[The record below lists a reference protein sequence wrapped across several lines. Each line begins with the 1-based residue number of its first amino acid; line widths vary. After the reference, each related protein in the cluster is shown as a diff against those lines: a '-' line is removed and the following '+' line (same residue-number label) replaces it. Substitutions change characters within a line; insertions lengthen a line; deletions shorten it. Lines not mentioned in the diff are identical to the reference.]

1 MSFSLGEA
9 RGLYVRT
16 PLIKYVNESPKS
28 KGTHDLPDDA
38 YINRENEYALIEH
51 SIIIIIHGRYDEW
64 MKFQCTCL
72 ASSALGTA
80 TG

>member
-1 MSFSLGEA
+1 MVAMSHEPWTAIGD
-9 RGLYVRT
+9 T
-16 PLIKYVNESPKS
+16 NILI
-28 KGTHDLPDDA
+28 TTDDA